1 MNYNNKSFKPISNTD
16 NGETSSETIF
26 KYIQTDDILTSEYSG
41 GRIKKGHLIG
51 IVDKDGC
58 INMSY
63 HQVNTDGKIMTGIC
77 KSTPEILENGKII
90 YSGQPLAFNAKND
103 FKIAELSTSASYEEV
118 TKSLTLAGIITDD
131 RGYCLLLKIPE
142 QYTLNEVLQ
151 QLLHAGIHV
160 DYFRDI
166 THSVKQ
172 IFYDV
177 H

>member
-63 HQVNTDGKIMTGIC
+63 HQVKRIREINSWRISKGKSIIE
-77 KSTPEILENGKII
+77 EI
-90 YSGQPLAFNAKND
+90 
-103 FKIAELSTSASYEEV
+103 
-118 TKSLTLAGIITDD
+118 
-131 RGYCLLLKIPE
+131 
-142 QYTLNEVLQ
+142 
-151 QLLHAGIHV
+151 
-160 DYFRDI
+160 
-166 THSVKQ
+166 
-172 IFYDV
+172 
-177 H
+177 